1 MGVVLCHPLGH
12 EYIRSH
18 RTYRQLASGLCKA
31 GFHVL
36 RFDLHGCGDSSGDE
50 EQGGVC
56 QWIDD
61 ISLAV
66 REMGARCGSS
76 GVCLVGLRF
85 GGTLALLAAMEQGD
99 IDRLV
104 LWDPIV
110 SGKAYVEELISLHRK
125 MLSEINLEWDPHQRP
140 KELLGFSF
148 TDSMLMDLENLDLHS
163 IRRNPADDI
172 LLIES
177 VEARTGSLSK
187 HLKAIAPGMDY
198 QHIPGPEIWTN
209 EATALVPWQ
218 IVQAVVSWISEVGS

>member
-1 MGVVLCHPLGH
+1 MVLCHPLGS
-12 EYIRSH
+12 EYIRCH
-18 RTYRQLASGLCKA
+18 RTYRQLAFGLCNA

-36 RFDLHGCGDSSGDE
+36 RFDLRGCGDSSGDE

-61 ISLAV
+61 ISMAV

-76 GVCLVGLRF
+76 AVCLVGLRF
-85 GGTLALLAAMEQGD
+85 GGTLALLAAMEQGH

-110 SGKAYVEELISLHRK
+110 SGKAYLEELISLHRK
-125 MLSEINLEWDPHQRP
+125 MLSGLNLELDPHQRP

-148 TDSMLMDLENLDLHS
+148 SDTMLMDLESLNLHS
-163 IRRNPADDI
+163 IRGNPADDI

-177 VEARTGSLSK
+177 VEARTGSLRE

-198 QHIPGPEIWTN
+198 QHIPGPEIWKE
-209 EATALVPWQ
+209 EATALVPGH
-218 IVQAVVSWISEVGS
+218 IVRAVVSWISGVGS